1 MAKFKVTKF
10 TTTER
15 NRMDNDSKE
24 DHKMQMHQ
32 ESVDLGHKVFFSGL
46 QKKKHMI
53 NISLS

>member
-46 QKKKHMI
+46 QKK
-53 NISLS
+53 NI